1 MKHRLCFQSKVHKVV
16 WSCMYCKKKKPKTNK
31 TCCRMKRKYMLYI
44 CRASLHRIK
53 LNAVCIDWLESS
65 CSINTL
71 ESCHGYQRCS
81 ENSHL
86 FFNLFIHVLI
96 YWEICQWSL
105 AKTFLWGSLFWSAAN
120 PEKKKKKKKVSI
132 SRRLCPLFSRAT
144 SNSAGL
150 ILSMKYATAWDVRW
164 VWGQL
169 CVLCYLENNVI
180 LCFVRVLWP
189 L

>member
-1 MKHRLCFQSKVHKVV
+1 MKSK
-16 WSCMYCKKKKPKTNK
+16 YI
-31 TCCRMKRKYMLYI
+31 LYI
-44 CRASLHRIK
+44 CRASLHRIN
-53 LNAVCIDWLESS
+53 LNTACTDSLESS
-65 CSINTL
+65 CSINTS

-86 FFNLFIHVLI
+86 FFNLFIHLLI
-96 YWEICQWSL
+96 YWEICQRTL
-105 AKTFLWGSLFWSAAN
+105 VKTFLWGSLFWSAPN
-120 PEKKKKKKKVSI
+120 PEKKKVSI
-132 SRRLCPLFSRAT
+132 SRRLCLLFSRAT
-144 SNSAGL
+144 SNSVWL

-180 LCFVRVLWP
+180 LCFAKVLWP